1 MLLFE
6 FSDAGN
12 RRGRGWRIQ
21 GAAGGVYFILVSRA
35 FAPHARNNSGTTGGV
50 ELADMFPSVT
60 WRKTPMEHRRRS
72 QLQGWREAPATGRS
86 GVTPTTS

>member
-1 MLLFE
+1 MQEIVGVGGGGSREQL
-6 FSDAGN
+6 D
-12 RRGRGWRIQ
+12 
-21 GAAGGVYFILVSRA
+21 GGVYFFLVSRA

-72 QLQGWREAPATGRS
+72 QLQPAVARGARYRALGRNANNIVAS
-86 GVTPTTS
+86 SE

>member
-12 RRGRGWRIQ
+12 RRGRGGSREQ
-21 GAAGGVYFILVSRA
+21 LDGGGYFILVSRA